1 MNKIYLKYSYN
12 ILKSFIYRYD
22 WIIHW
27 KHEESDIIL
36 KNYNIYDNKM
46 NKIYLKYSYNILKS
60 FIYRYDWII
69 HWKHEESDI
78 ISFKF
83 QKGDDKKTSEKS
95 IIFNRIILILCYH
108 I

>member
-1 MNKIYLKYSYN
+1 
-12 ILKSFIYRYD
+12 
-22 WIIHW
+22 
-27 KHEESDIIL
+27 
-36 KNYNIYDNKM
+36 M

-83 QKGDDKKTSEKS
+83 QKGDD
-95 IIFNRIILILCYH
+95 IIDHKI
-108 I
+108 